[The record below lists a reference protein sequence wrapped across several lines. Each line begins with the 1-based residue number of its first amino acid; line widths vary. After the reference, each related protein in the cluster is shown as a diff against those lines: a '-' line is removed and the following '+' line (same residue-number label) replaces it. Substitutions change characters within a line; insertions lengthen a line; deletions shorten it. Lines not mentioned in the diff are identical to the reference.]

1 MVIGRLVRD
10 NLIAGEYPLEAIEVV
25 VTKKFNRGDVVAYA
39 KGGELKLADIKAT
52 DGAQYAVGVMTENV
66 APEQGEEVTTTMFIK
81 GEFSISHLRFALNNT
96 VEQHERRLI
105 EIGIIPRV
113 TRENV

>member
-1 MVIGRLVRD
+1 MVIGRLERD
-10 NLIAGEYPLEAIEVV
+10 SLISGEYPLEAIA
-25 VTKKFNRGDVVAYA
+25 VTVTEKFNRGDVVAYNA
-39 KGGELKLADIKAT
+39 AGELKLADINAT
-52 DGAQYAVGVMTENV
+52 DGTQNAVGVMTDNITP
-66 APEQGEEVTTTMFIK
+66 ADGEVVTTTMFIK
-81 GEFSISHLRFALNNT
+81 GEFSISHLRFAENNT